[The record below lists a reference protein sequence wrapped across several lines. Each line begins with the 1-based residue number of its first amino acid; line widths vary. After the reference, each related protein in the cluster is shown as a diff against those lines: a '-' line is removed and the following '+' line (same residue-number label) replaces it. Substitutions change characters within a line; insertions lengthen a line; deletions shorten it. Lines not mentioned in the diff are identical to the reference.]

1 MAADGLVN
9 RGNTLKEIG
18 RVNDAIQDY
27 IRAVTIRPTMAEGH
41 ANLASA
47 YKDRL
52 SLKLES
58 IRLVICV
65 SCFSTLFVC
74 CGCPLHPY
82 REWALSK
89 KTMCANQIG
98 HNEILLSE
106 SLWSSCQFMVLIYL
120 RFFECVHIW
129 LCSHS
134 KGGKSKNY
142 SRDGQGDLTLQM
154 ESLEAT
160 SP

>member
-1 MAADGLVN
+1 
-9 RGNTLKEIG
+9 
-18 RVNDAIQDY
+18 
-27 IRAVTIRPTMAEGH
+27 
-41 ANLASA
+41 
-47 YKDRL
+47 
-52 SLKLES
+52 
-58 IRLVICV
+58 
-65 SCFSTLFVC
+65 
-74 CGCPLHPY
+74 
-82 REWALSK
+82 
-89 KTMCANQIG
+89 MCANQIG

-134 KGGKSKNY
+134 KGGNSKNY

-160 SP
+160 SPWESFSHGRQAGWILWYHLLLLLMSCFLWIHGPVVMWRQPSRVTSRHLCFVLIFLRQPAICFTLFRCSWAHKFLYWWC